1 MTCGLSV
8 PPHTVVGTLSPF
20 WVRTAPCSADSL
32 CKEGLLSGCL
42 WCPQSFLE
50 RIAFAEAALWGHACA
65 APDSGVMLFIALLL
79 EHVVSPE
86 ARESSRH
93 LAPHCLLLLSLKEAG
108 CWGMLCSLCHVA
120 DTGLV
125 MPLLL
130 ALHCPSVRCDSEAT
144 WWCV

>member
-1 MTCGLSV
+1 MNGNERSLPETCGLSV

-20 WVRTAPCSADSL
+20 WVRTAPYSADSL

-65 APDSGVMLFIALLL
+65 APDSGVTLFIAALL
-79 EHVVSPE
+79 EHMVPLE

-93 LAPHCLLLLSLKEAG
+93 LAPHCLLLLSEGGWILGSALFSVPCGRHWAG
-108 CWGMLCSLCHVA
+108 HATSPC
-120 DTGLV
+120 
-125 MPLLL
+125 P
-130 ALHCPSVRCDSEAT
+130 ALSICEV
-144 WWCV
+144 